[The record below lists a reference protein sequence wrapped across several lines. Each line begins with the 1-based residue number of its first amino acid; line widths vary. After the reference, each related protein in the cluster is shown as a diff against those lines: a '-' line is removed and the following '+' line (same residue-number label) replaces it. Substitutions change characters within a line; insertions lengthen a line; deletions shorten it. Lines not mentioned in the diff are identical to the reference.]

1 MPPEE
6 TDVETVSRDMEVA
19 SQVSHTPSHNFNSG
33 ALLII
38 VHKCHNYT
46 ICNFY

>member
-19 SQVSHTPSHNFNSG
+19 SQVSHTPHIILTAEQANS
-33 ALLII
+33 A
-38 VHKCHNYT
+38 HKINV
-46 ICNFY
+46 I